1 MNQTKNLKPVMN
13 LLSFSGLE
21 NLSVSILEDKFLRI
35 TKKNSETSGAMEL
48 PVNNYLKTPEEI
60 EREFQSGI
68 SSRKAVFQK
77 RKDSLN
83 NSDESTRKRDG
94 YINIHNPDEALSG
107 FMEENY

>member
-1 MNQTKNLKPVMN
+1 MNETQNLKPVMN
-13 LLSFSGLE
+13 LLSFSSLE
-21 NLSVSILEDKFLRI
+21 NLSVSTLEDNFFRI
-35 TKKNSETSGAMEL
+35 TKKSNETPEAMEL

-83 NSDESTRKRDG
+83 NSGASIRKTGG
-94 YINIHNPDEALSG
+94 YINIHNLDEALSG